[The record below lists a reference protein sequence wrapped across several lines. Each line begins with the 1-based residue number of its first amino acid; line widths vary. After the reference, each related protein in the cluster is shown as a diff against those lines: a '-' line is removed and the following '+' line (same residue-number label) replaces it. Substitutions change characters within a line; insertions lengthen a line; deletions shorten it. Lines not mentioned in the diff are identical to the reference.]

1 MGHWW
6 VPGLV
11 IGYEHSFVHAVADFL
26 KGLET
31 GVPAQPDFR
40 SALQTQ
46 KVCEAVL
53 RSASVGTLGADGSGR
68 LRHDASDQN
77 GLRIPAVATKA
88 AELYEEDFYAWTRGQ
103 AAALRRLSQGAL
115 ERTARSRGTWPRR
128 SRTWAA
134 SAATRSGAS

>member
-1 MGHWW
+1 MAHWW

-31 GVPAQPDFR
+31 GAPAQPDFR

-53 RSASVGTLGADGSGR
+53 RSA
-68 LRHDASDQN
+68 
-77 GLRIPAVATKA
+77 
-88 AELYEEDFYAWTRGQ
+88 
-103 AAALRRLSQGAL
+103 
-115 ERTARSRGTWPRR
+115 
-128 SRTWAA
+128 
-134 SAATRSGAS
+134 RSGGWEETGVSV